1 MKYKEQ
7 WYSSD
12 LCLSIEN
19 MVMLKE
25 FQMIITS
32 WAILSLAGGGL
43 GKVEKE
49 ERQGEK
55 GENRLTS
62 HLQETSLG

>member
-32 WAILSLAGGGL
+32 WAILSMAGGGF

-49 ERQGEK
+49 G
-55 GENRLTS
+55 
-62 HLQETSLG
+62 